1 VDVRRHAGRPGA
13 ALLGSRACR
22 RLRRHCRSAH
32 ALGCSGARLSRAS
45 RFTGLAHPIGRSA
58 AGTDR
63 GRPAPARPVT
73 ASRRSAEA
81 AQHTVNYCTTG
92 FTVKNASNVSAITT
106 ASHCETMNTYYNPS
120 GSTIPLTFVSEV
132 KDADQDV
139 EIRTS
144 AFVERAEFYADSP
157 TIARVLTGRRL
168 RTSTGAGDQVCHR
181 GTTTGYSCGLVSV
194 TNFRPTYAGACGT
207 QTCDAVWV
215 YVNGGADTACAGGD
229 SGGAVFA
236 SQTAFG
242 TLKGGDSWGNAKGQ
256 CGHFIYMSTDFLPT
270 GWTLLYG

>member
-1 VDVRRHAGRPGA
+1 MLLVQATGSAAETLRGKKDDLFKLLGHPVRIEVSERGTKDFDVRGGA
-13 ALLGSRACR
+13 K
-22 RLRRHCRSAH
+22 
-32 ALGCSGARLSRAS
+32 
-45 RFTGLAHPIGRSA
+45 I
-58 AGTDR
+58 
-63 GRPAPARPVT
+63 
-73 ASRRSAEA
+73 AEA

-92 FTVKNASNVSAITT
+92 FTVKNASNVTAITT

-236 SQTAFG
+236 TQTTFG